1 MHSEGVDAE
10 LAGGITRYGREDSR
24 PIKDPPR
31 TSELDELVREK
42 GSHGFRRRPNIEAE
56 MALLEI
62 L

>member
-1 MHSEGVDAE
+1 
-10 LAGGITRYGREDSR
+10 LAGGITRYGGKNSR

-31 TSELDELVREK
+31 TSELDELVREE
-42 GSHGFRRRPNIEAE
+42 GSHGFRRRSNIEAE

>member
-1 MHSEGVDAE
+1 MR
-10 LAGGITRYGREDSR
+10 LAGHITLYGCEDSH

-31 TSELDELVREK
+31 TSELDELVPDK

-62 L
+62 F